1 MPIPQKK
8 YFCIFNVGEFTR
20 YIKQQIMR
28 YLELQSPSRSGIY
41 GRIYTRIL
49 LCLVFCFA
57 ACVALGQNSQ
67 LVNVSYDPKAD
78 SIFFAKMQKKMAKIR
93 SEQHRPTVALVLAGG
108 GAKGAS
114 HIGVLKY
121 LEEKGIPVDFVAG
134 TSMGGLMGGMYS
146 MGYSAMEIDSIVR
159 NIDWNMMMSDKI
171 PMEYY
176 SYETKVLKGTYLLD
190 IPFSGTNF
198 RGSLPSGILYGLNV
212 YNMLGAVSVG
222 YQQDIDFTELPIPF
236 CCVATEMVTQ
246 KEKRWTFGSFVNAL
260 RSTMS
265 IPAYFTPVRV
275 DSMILSDGGT
285 KNNYPADIAKAAGAD
300 IIIGVQIS
308 SPLDY
313 EGVNNVATLLSQ
325 LARYSGGGEALVHNE
340 QITTVLITPD
350 VTGYTSLSF
359 GTQEIATLIEHG
371 YQAAALHEREIDS
384 LVRIVGKR
392 GTKLQNAKAINSAG
406 TRITISSIDFVGLS
420 EEEKAYT
427 LNRLPI
433 HEGGGYFQK
442 DFEMAQAAIYGT
454 MAFSHVTYQLLS
466 DGPDRYKVVFYCDK
480 RSPHSFGLGFR
491 LDTEEWFEALLN
503 VTFNRNKLYGH
514 SLGATARLSASPYLK
529 LEWIYTPRK
538 GPKVGAFLKT
548 SFRTLYGTDSH
559 VFTHHYY
566 EKSWHNELRLYVSEN
581 QWSQIDLNAGVRVE
595 HTPYYRLFS
604 EAGYTESTDWKHY
617 YPYLFLRFTYDSRDR
632 MYFPV
637 RGIRTTLNAD
647 YNFYKTAFV
656 GGGIRGV
663 IPACSIFTIDAS
675 LNGRYILGDSSTNEY
690 MDNYVGGMM
699 AGRYYEHQIP
709 FVGFNGEKT
718 CDNFLM
724 TVNLEFR
731 FKVYK
736 NTYLSLL
743 GAAMHDGNSLKEM
756 QSKALRQS
764 PTYAAGLQVG
774 YLSKFGPLTANVH
787 WNSIEKK
794 KVGFYLSAGY
804 DF

>member
-1 MPIPQKK
+1 MNPTTPRWHK
-8 YFCIFNVGEFTR
+8 
-20 YIKQQIMR
+20 
-28 YLELQSPSRSGIY
+28 L
-41 GRIYTRIL
+41 L
-49 LCLVFCFA
+49 LCLATILFA
-57 ACVALGQNSQ
+57 ANLHAQNSE
-67 LVNVSYDPKAD
+67 LVNVSYNPKAD

-146 MGYSAMEIDSIVR
+146 LGYSATEIDSIIR
-159 NIDWNMMMSDKI
+159 NIDWNIMMSDKI

-212 YNMLGAVSVG
+212 YNMLGGLTVG
-222 YQQDIDFTELPIPF
+222 YQHNIDFTELPIPF
-236 CCVATEMVTQ
+236 CCVSTEMVTQ
-246 KEKRWTFGSFVNAL
+246 KEKRWTSGSIVNAL

-265 IPAYFTPVRV
+265 IPAFFTPVRI
-275 DSMILSDGGT
+275 DSMVLSDGGT

-300 IIIGVQIS
+300 IIIGVQIT

-325 LARYSGGGEALVHNE
+325 LARYSGGGEALAHNE
-340 QITTVLITPD
+340 QITTVLIAPD

-371 YQAAALHEREIDS
+371 YQAAAQHEREIDS

-392 GTKLQNAKAINSAG
+392 GTKLQNAQAINSAE
-406 TRITISSIDFVGLS
+406 TKIIISSIDFVGLS

-427 LNRLPI
+427 LDHLPI
-433 HEGGGYFQK
+433 HEGGGYYQK
-442 DFEMAQAAIYGT
+442 DFEMAQAAIFGT
-454 MAFSHVTYQLLS
+454 MAFSHVTYQLIG
-466 DGPDRYKVVFYCDK
+466 DANDRYKVVFYCDK
-480 RSPHSFGLGFR
+480 RAPHSFGFGLR
-491 LDTEEWFEALLN
+491 MDTEEWFEALLN

-514 SLGATARLSASPYLK
+514 SYGATARLSVSPYLR
-529 LEWIYTPRK
+529 LDWLYTPKK
-538 GPKVGAFLKT
+538 GPKVGAWFKT
-548 SFRTLYGTDSH
+548 SYRTLYGTDTH
-559 VFTHHYY
+559 VFNHHYY
-566 EKSWHNELRLYVSEN
+566 EKSWHNELRLFISEN
-581 QWSQIDLNAGVRVE
+581 HWSEIELNGGVRVE
-595 HTPYYRLFS
+595 HTPFYRLFS
-604 EAGYTESTDWKHY
+604 ELGYSESKDWKHY
-617 YPYLFLRFTYDSRDR
+617 YPYLFMRFTYDTRNK
-632 MYFPV
+632 MYFPEKGLRATV
-637 RGIRTTLNAD
+637 NAD
-647 YNFYKTAFV
+647 YNFYKTAFI
-656 GGGIRGV
+656 GGGIRGA
-663 IPACSIFTIDAS
+663 IPVCSFFTIDAA
-675 LNGRYILGDSSTNEY
+675 LNSRFIFGDSCTNSY

-699 AGRYYEHQIP
+699 EGRYYEHQIP
-709 FVGFNGEKT
+709 FVGYIGEKT
-718 CDNFLM
+718 CDNFLT
-724 TVNLEFR
+724 TVNLELR

-756 QSKALRQS
+756 LDKDLRQK
-764 PTYAAGLQVG
+764 PVYAAGLQVG
-774 YLSKFGPLTANVH
+774 YLSKFGPLTANLH
-787 WNSIEKK
+787 WNSTEKN

>member
-1 MPIPQKK
+1 MDNRIIKSILTLVML
-8 YFCIFNVGEFTR
+8 CIFG
-20 YIKQQIMR
+20 
-28 YLELQSPSRSGIY
+28 SSA
-41 GRIYTRIL
+41 
-49 LCLVFCFA
+49 FA
-57 ACVALGQNSQ
+57 QNHD

-93 SEQHRPTVALVLAGG
+93 NEQHRPTVALVLAGG

-146 MGYSAMEIDSIVR
+146 MGYSATEIDSIVR
-159 NIDWNMMMSDKI
+159 NIDWNMMMNDNI

-176 SYETKVLKGTYLLD
+176 SYETKILKGTYLLD

-212 YNMLGAVSVG
+212 YNMLGGLTVG
-222 YQQDIDFTELPIPF
+222 YQQNIDFTELPIPF

-246 KEKRWTFGSFVNAL
+246 KEKRWTSGSFVNAL

-265 IPAYFTPVRV
+265 IPAYFTPVRI
-275 DSMILSDGGT
+275 DSMVLSDGGT

-300 IIIGVQIS
+300 IIIGVQIT

-325 LARYSGGGEALVHNE
+325 LARYSGGGEALAHNE
-340 QITTVLITPD
+340 SITTVLITPD

-392 GTKLQNAKAINSAG
+392 GTKLQNTKAVNSAE
-406 TRITISSIDFVGLS
+406 TRITISSIDFIGLS

-427 LNRLPI
+427 LDRLPI
-433 HEGGGYFQK
+433 HEGGGYYQK
-442 DFEMAQAAIYGT
+442 DFEMAQAAIFGT
-454 MAFSHVTYQLLS
+454 MAFSHVTYQLIG

-480 RSPHSFGLGFR
+480 RAPHSFGFGLR
-491 LDTEEWFEALLN
+491 MDTEEWFEALLN

-514 SLGATARLSASPYLK
+514 SYGATARLSVSPYLR
-529 LEWIYTPRK
+529 LDWLFTPKK
-538 GPKVGAFLKT
+538 GPKVGAWFKT
-548 SFRTLYGTDSH
+548 SYRTLYGTDTH
-559 VFTHHYY
+559 VFSHHYY
-566 EKSWHNELRLYVSEN
+566 EKSWHNELRFFIADNRWSE
-581 QWSQIDLNAGVRVE
+581 IDLNGGVRVE
-595 HTPYYRLFS
+595 HTPFYRLFS
-604 EAGYTESTDWKHY
+604 ELGYSESKDWKHY
-617 YPYLFLRFTYDSRDR
+617 YPYLFLRFTYDTRNK
-632 MYFPV
+632 MYFPE
-637 RGIRTTLNAD
+637 RGLHVTLNAD

-656 GGGIRGV
+656 GGGIRGA
-663 IPACSIFTIDAS
+663 IPVCSFFTIDAA
-675 LNGRYILGDSSTNEY
+675 LNSRFIFGDSCTNSY

-709 FVGFNGEKT
+709 FVGYNGEKT
-718 CDNFLM
+718 CDRMLT
-724 TVNLEFR
+724 TVNLELR

-736 NTYLSLL
+736 NTYLSLI
-743 GAAMHDGNSLKEM
+743 GAAMHDGNSLNTM
-756 QSKALRQS
+756 QKPVVS
-764 PTYAAGLQVG
+764 AGLQVG
-774 YLSKFGPLTANVH
+774 YLSKFGPLTANLH
-787 WNSIEKK
+787 WNTTEMN

>member
-1 MPIPQKK
+1 MIYSKK
-8 YFCIFNVGEFTR
+8 MNPTTPR
-20 YIKQQIMR
+20 WHK
-28 YLELQSPSRSGIY
+28 L
-41 GRIYTRIL
+41 L
-49 LCLVFCFA
+49 LCLATILFA
-57 ACVALGQNSQ
+57 ANLHAQNSE
-67 LVNVSYDPKAD
+67 LVNVSYNPKAD

-146 MGYSAMEIDSIVR
+146 LGYSATEIDSIIR
-159 NIDWNMMMSDKI
+159 NIDWNIMMSDKI

-212 YNMLGAVSVG
+212 YNMLGGLTVG
-222 YQQDIDFTELPIPF
+222 YQHNIDFTELPIPF
-236 CCVATEMVTQ
+236 CCVSTEMVTQ
-246 KEKRWTFGSFVNAL
+246 KEKRWTSGSIVNAL

-265 IPAYFTPVRV
+265 IPAFFTPVRI
-275 DSMILSDGGT
+275 DSMVLSDGGT

-300 IIIGVQIS
+300 IIIGVQIT

-325 LARYSGGGEALVHNE
+325 LARYSGGGEALAHNE

-371 YQAAALHEREIDS
+371 YQAAAQHEREIDS

-392 GTKLQNAKAINSAG
+392 GTKLQNTQAINSAE
-406 TRITISSIDFVGLS
+406 TRIIISSIDFVGLS

-427 LNRLPI
+427 LDHLPI
-433 HEGGGYFQK
+433 HEGGGYYQK
-442 DFEMAQAAIYGT
+442 DFEMAQAAIFGT
-454 MAFSHVTYQLLS
+454 MAFSHVTYQLIG
-466 DGPDRYKVVFYCDK
+466 DANDRYKVVFYCDK
-480 RSPHSFGLGFR
+480 RAPHSFGFGLR
-491 LDTEEWFEALLN
+491 MDTEEWFEALLN

-514 SLGATARLSASPYLK
+514 SYGATARLSVSPYLR
-529 LEWIYTPRK
+529 LDWLYTPKK
-538 GPKVGAFLKT
+538 GPKVGAWFKT
-548 SFRTLYGTDSH
+548 SYRTLYGTDTH
-559 VFTHHYY
+559 FFNHHYY
-566 EKSWHNELRLYVSEN
+566 EKSWHNELRLFISEN
-581 QWSQIDLNAGVRVE
+581 HWSEIELNGGVRVE
-595 HTPYYRLFS
+595 HTPFYRLFS
-604 EAGYTESTDWKHY
+604 ELGYSESKDWKHY
-617 YPYLFLRFTYDSRDR
+617 YPYLFMRFTYDTRNK
-632 MYFPV
+632 MYFPEKGLRATV
-637 RGIRTTLNAD
+637 NAD
-647 YNFYKTAFV
+647 YNFYKTAFI
-656 GGGIRGV
+656 GGGIRGA
-663 IPACSIFTIDAS
+663 IPVCSFFTIDAA
-675 LNGRYILGDSSTNEY
+675 LNSRFIFGDSCTNSY

-709 FVGFNGEKT
+709 FVGYIGEKT
-718 CDNFLM
+718 CDNFLT
-724 TVNLEFR
+724 TVNLELR

-756 QSKALRQS
+756 LDKDLRQK
-764 PTYAAGLQVG
+764 PVYAAGLQVG
-774 YLSKFGPLTANVH
+774 YLSKFGPLTANLH
-787 WNSIEKK
+787 WNSTEKN